1 MFAPVVRLCLQQ
13 HDAIARMRR
22 ALDQQQQVNEV
33 LVRKLAQARRDCSLL
48 VDMARDRD
56 TAEAFLRDA
65 HEVDDMEQT
74 A

>member
-1 MFAPVVRLCLQQ
+1 MLLRLCQIQ
-13 HDAIARMRR
+13 HAAIRRMHRT
-22 ALDQQQQVNEV
+22 LDQQQQVNEV